1 MKRII
6 SASLCTVAVVAGLA
20 ACGNPSDGTDTKQA
34 GAADA
39 VSKVTKDPA
48 IAAMLPKDVAGKGS
62 FTVSINPDAEP
73 IKFLDSDGEISGL
86 NPDLLRA
93 AAKVLGVKVTF
104 QTGTFDAM
112 VPGLESK
119 RYDAI
124 ASIADFV
131 ERQKKIDFIDYVHS
145 GTAILAAKGLKQ
157 DKITSTDELCGL
169 SVGYVRGTSQQGSLE
184 TVAAACDTA
193 GKPKLAVNGYPDAAS
208 AILSVKSGQAD
219 AFWGDRPSMLY
230 NVDKSPKLY
239 KIIYEEVTSVYGI
252 GVNKDDPQLRDALR
266 AALLKLVDDGV
277 YDTLL
282 EQWGLKQLA
291 LPTMDVNSDNTL
303 GK

>member
-6 SASLCTVAVVAGLA
+6 STALCTASVLAGMA
-20 ACGNPSDGTDTKQA
+20 ACGNPSDDSETKQT

-39 VSKVTKDPA
+39 VRTVAKDPA
-48 IAAMLPKDVAGKGS
+48 IAEMLPQDITSRGS
-62 FTVSINPDAEP
+62 ITVSINPDAEP
-73 IKFLDSDGEISGL
+73 IKFLNSDGKISGL

-93 AAKVLGVKVTF
+93 AGKVLGVRMTF

-145 GTAILAAKGLKQ
+145 GTAILAAEGIKK
-157 DKITSTDELCGL
+157 DKVASTDELCGL
-169 SVGYVRGTSQQGSLE
+169 SIGYVRGTSQQGSLE
-184 TVAAACDTA
+184 TVAAACDAT

-230 NVDKSPKLY
+230 NVDKSPDLY
-239 KIIYEEVTSVYGI
+239 KVIYEEVTSVYGI
-252 GVNKDDPQLRDALR
+252 GVNKDNPQLRDALR

-282 EQWGLKQLA
+282 EQWGLADLA
-291 LPTMDVNSDNTL
+291 LPTMDINSDNTL